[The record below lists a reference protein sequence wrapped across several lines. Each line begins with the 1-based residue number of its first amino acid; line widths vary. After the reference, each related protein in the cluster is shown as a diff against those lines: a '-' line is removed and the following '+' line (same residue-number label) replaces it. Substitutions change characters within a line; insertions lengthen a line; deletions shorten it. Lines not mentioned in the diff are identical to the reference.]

1 MYLGFNQE
9 EVARHLGTPQCAL
22 SEIEGGRRSV
32 DALALARRAKPYE
45 PEVDYFTERALV
57 GGTGP
62 DMVHLARGSTNLPER
77 DREGLSR
84 FATYLQARS
93 CRGEE

>member
-1 MYLGFNQE
+1 MYLGFNQA
-9 EVARHLGTPQCAL
+9 EVARHLGTPQHAL
-22 SEIEGGRRSV
+22 SEIEGGRRGV
-32 DALALARRAKPYE
+32 DALEQACLAKFYE
-45 PEVDYFTERALV
+45 PEVDYFTERAHV

-93 CRGEE
+93 CRGEQ